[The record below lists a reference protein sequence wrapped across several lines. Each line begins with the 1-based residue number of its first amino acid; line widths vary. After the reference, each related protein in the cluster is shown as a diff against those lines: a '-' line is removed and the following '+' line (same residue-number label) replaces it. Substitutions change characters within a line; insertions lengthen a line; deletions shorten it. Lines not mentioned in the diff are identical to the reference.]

1 MFDIVY
7 DLLGKGIIPIIAH
20 PERYRYLKLSDLISL
35 IESGCLFQGN
45 ITSLNGKYGKEVK
58 KNLEL
63 LLSKNMIHLIG
74 TDTHRNP
81 NIDLNK
87 ALEELKKIVGKEKYK
102 EITELNFDKVITDA
116 LLEPYKIVEHK
127 HLFKKEKII

>member
-1 MFDIVY
+1 
-7 DLLGKGIIPIIAH
+7 
-20 PERYRYLKLSDLISL
+20 
-35 IESGCLFQGN
+35 
-45 ITSLNGKYGKEVK
+45 
-58 KNLEL
+58 
-63 LLSKNMIHLIG
+63 MIHLIG